1 MSSIEGILYPALI
14 LAAGVVL
21 GLVLN
26 ALEERWDDW
35 QDRRR
40 KEKDGF

>member
-1 MSSIEGILYPALI
+1 MNNIENILYPALMLLGAI
-14 LAAGVVL
+14 AL
-21 GLVLN
+21 GLLVN

-40 KEKDGF
+40 KDKYGL